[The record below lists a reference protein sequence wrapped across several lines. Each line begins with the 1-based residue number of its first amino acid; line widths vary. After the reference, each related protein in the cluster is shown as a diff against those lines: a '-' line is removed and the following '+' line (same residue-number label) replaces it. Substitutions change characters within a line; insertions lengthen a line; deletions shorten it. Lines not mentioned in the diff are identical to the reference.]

1 MYEYEKSCQKSVRFD
16 KECLRK
22 KENLND
28 EELEEAGK
36 LLQIVKDNYQKIIE
50 LIVQL

>member
-1 MYEYEKSCQKSVRFD
+1 MGFDDLYQASCNLT
-16 KECLRK
+16 ECLRK

-36 LLQIVKDNYQKIIE
+36 LLQIVKNSYQKIIE

>member
-1 MYEYEKSCQKSVRFD
+1 MFKR
-16 KECLRK
+16 

-36 LLQIVKDNYQKIIE
+36 LLQIVKDNYQK
-50 LIVQL
+50 